1 MAEVL
6 PHAGPMVLLTA
17 IRDHTPDRTACTV
30 EIREYAAFR
39 GPDGLV
45 PSWVGI
51 EYMAQCIAAHR
62 GLRSRANGEPIKV
75 GFLVGS
81 KRVAFRTPGFTPGQ
95 VLEVT
100 ARHLWGERELGAF
113 VCSILDLADG
123 AMLVEGTLT
132 VVLPEHLESFRGR
145 GRP

>member
-1 MAEVL
+1 
-6 PHAGPMVLLTA
+6 MVLLTA
-17 IRDHTPDRTACTV
+17 IRDHRPDRTACTV
-30 EIREYAAFR
+30 EIPEYAAFR

-45 PSWVGI
+45 LSWVGI

-81 KRVAFRTPGFTPGQ
+81 KRVAFRT
-95 VLEVT
+95 
-100 ARHLWGERELGAF
+100 
-113 VCSILDLADG
+113 
-123 AMLVEGTLT
+123 VEGTLT
-132 VVLPEHLESFRGR
+132 VVLPDDLEPFRSG